1 MATNCAFPGCPVQR
15 IAKYKDM
22 SLFKIPQRKNEFYT
36 KWRKDLVDVL
46 SRYRVMDTKLKQQIM
61 ECEKTIC
68 FCERHFAPED
78 MELTKNGHKTLRL
91 EALPTINLPMK
102 SQDKLKT
109 ERRQII
115 RQSEVNDTMNSTRQ
129 YYYEN
134 FADLCKRVAS
144 LKLNDWYITVS
155 GNDIIFK
162 RFSPPCIVPNF
173 KVTVD
178 ESLEFTIVIFG
189 WLLPD
194 DHVLYK
200 KHYRSVRNITISELL
215 KNITHLNLCPGVHD
229 MKSKDLISHIVPCDI
244 DTQVEY
250 ELPFQTIGYERSKDC
265 LVLHEEDRICLNCE
279 KIHQK
284 HKKFQKAKSYTPVH
298 PNTPLS
304 KTNPEQ
310 IIMELKEQR
319 KEVKELRNKLTK
331 MENEIKLNSSVIVD
345 EELGQDIFRIM
356 DDNSESMS
364 SISPFMKLFWEQ
376 QKKLFGKGTGVRY
389 HPMIIRF
396 CLSLASKSAST
407 YDELR
412 SSNVLTLPSRRTLRD
427 YKNAVKPEAGFN
439 PEVIQELI
447 KVATPLKDHQRYV
460 VLSFDEMKIKEN
472 LVYDKYTGQLTGYVD
487 LGDPELNFSSF
498 KHHNVLATHVLVFY
512 IRGIASYLKFELGY
526 FGTKDVTAHQI
537 MLTFWRA
544 VSILEDTCKLPVI
557 AVVSD
562 GASSNRAFY
571 KMHNMMDGNINNNKE
586 VIYRTINIYAPERY
600 IWFFADAPHLMKTMR
615 NCVQH
620 SGNGKTRLMWNDGKD
635 ILWSHISK
643 VAFDESMHGLKLIP
657 KISEEHVR
665 LTPYS
670 RMNVRLAVQVLSE
683 SVSNILYEYYPD
695 AHGTA
700 ELCLYMDKFF
710 DCLNVRN
717 RKEEGE
723 HKRKEF
729 LLAYENHD
737 DKRFTWLL
745 GKFLPYLKK
754 WKESIESR
762 EGNFLKKDK
771 SNMFISH
778 QTYEGLL
785 ITVYSVIEVV
795 RYLLKVPGV
804 EFVLTERFNQD
815 VLEENFGRHR
825 CIGRR
830 NENPSLFQF
839 GYDSNTTRMQRSIA
853 PVTGNTKG
861 GHKQKRHVSWSIVD
875 DAPLSKKNTKS
886 DQY

>member
-1 MATNCAFPGCPVQR
+1 
-15 IAKYKDM
+15 
-22 SLFKIPQRKNEFYT
+22 
-36 KWRKDLVDVL
+36 
-46 SRYRVMDTKLKQQIM
+46 
-61 ECEKTIC
+61 
-68 FCERHFAPED
+68 
-78 MELTKNGHKTLRL
+78 
-91 EALPTINLPMK
+91 
-102 SQDKLKT
+102 
-109 ERRQII
+109 
-115 RQSEVNDTMNSTRQ
+115 
-129 YYYEN
+129 
-134 FADLCKRVAS
+134 
-144 LKLNDWYITVS
+144 
-155 GNDIIFK
+155 
-162 RFSPPCIVPNF
+162 
-173 KVTVD
+173 
-178 ESLEFTIVIFG
+178 
-189 WLLPD
+189 
-194 DHVLYK
+194 
-200 KHYRSVRNITISELL
+200 
-215 KNITHLNLCPGVHD
+215 
-229 MKSKDLISHIVPCDI
+229 
-244 DTQVEY
+244 
-250 ELPFQTIGYERSKDC
+250 
-265 LVLHEEDRICLNCE
+265 
-279 KIHQK
+279 
-284 HKKFQKAKSYTPVH
+284 
-298 PNTPLS
+298 
-304 KTNPEQ
+304 
-310 IIMELKEQR
+310 MELKEQR
-319 KEVKELRNKLTK
+319 KEVKDLQNKLIK

-345 EELGQDIFRIM
+345 EELGQDIFKIM

-376 QKKLFGKGTGVRY
+376 QKKIFGKGTGVRY

-412 SSNVLTLPSRRTLRD
+412 SSNILTLPSRRTLRD

-447 KVATPLKDHQRYV
+447 KVATPLEGHQRYV

-472 LVYDKYTGQLTGYVD
+472 LVYDKYTGQLIGYVD

-498 KHHNVLATHVLVFY
+498 KDHNVLATHVLVLY
-512 IRGIASYLKFELGY
+512 IRGIASDLKFEVGY

-544 VSILEDTCKLPVI
+544 ISILEDTCNLLVI

-571 KMHNMMDGNINNNKE
+571 KMHNMMDGNDNQ
-586 VIYRTINIYAPERY
+586 VVYRTINLYAPERF
-600 IWFFADAPHLMKTMR
+600 IWFFADAPHLMKTTR
-615 NCVQH
+615 NCIQH
-620 SGNGKTRLMWNDGKD
+620 SGYNGKTRLMWNDGKD
-635 ILWSHISK
+635 ILWSHIYK
-643 VAFDESMHGLKLIP
+643 LAFDETMFGLKLIP
-657 KISEEHVR
+657 KIREEHVR

-683 SVSNILYEYYPD
+683 SVSNILNDYYPD

-700 ELCLYMDKFF
+700 ELCGYMDKFF

-717 RKEEGE
+717 RKDEGD
-723 HKRKEF
+723 HKKKDF
-729 LLAYENHD
+729 LVAYNNLD
-737 DKRFTWLL
+737 DIRFTWLME
-745 GKFLPYLKK
+745 KFLPYLKN

-762 EGNFLKKDK
+762 EGNFLKKDR

-785 ITVYSVIEVV
+785 ITVHSVIETV

-825 CIGRR
+825 SIGRR
-830 NENPSLFQF
+830 NENPSLYQF

-875 DAPLSKKNTKS
+875 DAPLPKRNTKS